1 MKVLHL
7 IVLFL
12 FSICSQAQVSD
23 GDILSMRDRAE
34 WIDNMLE
41 YRLDSL
47 LPDLMDRSGID
58 MWILISREYNEDP
71 VMKTMLPSEWLSARR
86 RTIMVFHK
94 PIDDQLDKIAIA
106 RYSVGRLL
114 KGEWNVDVFPDQW
127 EALITYI
134 KEKDPKK
141 IGLNYSDDFGLADG
155 LVNTEYQSFMKYL
168 PEEYHKRVVSAEDLS
183 IGWLETRSKVELS
196 MYDQI
201 CGIGH
206 DILQEAFSANVITPG
221 KTATEDVIWWLR
233 QRVRDCLLYTSPS
246 PRDATLSRMPS
257 SA

>member
-1 MKVLHL
+1 MKAIHL
-7 IVLFL
+7 LILFL
-12 FSICSQAQVSD
+12 FPICTQAQVSD

-47 LPDLMDRSGID
+47 LPVLMDRSGID
-58 MWILISREYNEDP
+58 MWILISRE
-71 VMKTMLPSEWLSARR
+71 SEWLSARR

-94 PIDDQLDKIAIA
+94 PIDEQLEKIAIA

-114 KGEWNVDVFPDQW
+114 KGEWNVDVFPNQW

-155 LVNTEYQSFMKYL
+155 LVSTEYQSFMKYL
-168 PEEYHKRVVSAEDLS
+168 PEEYHKRVVSAEYLS
-183 IGWLETRSKVELS
+183 INMPVGMKV
-196 MYDQI
+196 
-201 CGIGH
+201 
-206 DILQEAFSANVITPG
+206 
-221 KTATEDVIWWLR
+221 
-233 QRVRDCLLYTSPS
+233 
-246 PRDATLSRMPS
+246 TLPY
-257 SA
+257 